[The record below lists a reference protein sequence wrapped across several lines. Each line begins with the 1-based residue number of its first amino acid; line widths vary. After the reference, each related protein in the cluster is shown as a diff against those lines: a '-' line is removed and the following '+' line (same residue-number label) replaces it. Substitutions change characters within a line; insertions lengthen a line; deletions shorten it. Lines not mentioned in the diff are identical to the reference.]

1 MCIRDR
7 LYLGWLVW
15 RLLAPSRSCNLRMVG
30 LAIAVLLCIQLCLG
44 IANVLM
50 RLPLPVAVA
59 HNGGAA
65 LLLLAL
71 VTLNHLL
78 WPKAAS

>member
-1 MCIRDR
+1 
-7 LYLGWLVW
+7 
-15 RLLAPSRSCNLRMVG
+15 
-30 LAIAVLLCIQLCLG
+30 
-44 IANVLM
+44 
-50 RLPLPVAVA
+50 VAVA

-71 VTLNHLL
+71 VTLNHLF